1 MSKRVIIIQG
11 PSTYVTKLKNAWSG
25 YDIIWSTWVGDE
37 THYDK
42 DDIVIFNEKP
52 LKTGVQNLALQ
63 HKTTIEG
70 VKKAKE
76 LGYDRVLKWRS
87 DLEPTNAEK
96 LLSLF
101 DEDSLNFLAWHSVR
115 GGYFIDYFIE
125 GKTDYIYDSWDIKTF
140 NGDYSEQVTTENI
153 LSKFNNFNFI
163 GDKLNET
170 NDIFWVKRNIN
181 LSTYNKFD
189 EFKMVI

>member
-11 PSTYVTKLKNAWSG
+11 PSTYVTRLKNAWSG

-52 LKTGVQNLALQ
+52 LKNGVQNLGLQ

-87 DLEPTNAEK
+87 DLEPKNTEK

-125 GKTDYIYDSWDIKTF
+125 GKTDYVYDSWDIKTF
-140 NGDYSEQVTTENI
+140 SGDYSEQITTKSI
-153 LSKFNNFNFI
+153 LSKFNKFNFI
-163 GDKLNET
+163 GNKLNET
-170 NDIFWVKRNIN
+170 NDIFWIKRNIN